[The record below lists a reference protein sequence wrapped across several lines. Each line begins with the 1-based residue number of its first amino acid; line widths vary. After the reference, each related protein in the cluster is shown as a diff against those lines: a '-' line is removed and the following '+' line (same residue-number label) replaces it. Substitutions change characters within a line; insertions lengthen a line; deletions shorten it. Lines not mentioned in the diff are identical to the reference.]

1 MFCAIWYHLHN
12 LKDVKN
18 IHEGVLLFVKLQA
31 SGYNSN
37 KSNTHQWVFFT
48 FFKFHVNSFNFRLQ
62 AAMILI
68 SLRKAFYKINHKTLL
83 GKLYLLS
90 FSKNTIIY
98 FRSGF
103 PDMSFRRGS

>member
-31 SGYNSN
+31 SGYNPN

-48 FFKFHVNSFNFRLQ
+48 FFISFLNEKILNSFNFRLQ

-68 SLRKAFYKINHKTLL
+68 SLRKAFYKINHKT
-83 GKLYLLS
+83 
-90 FSKNTIIY
+90 
-98 FRSGF
+98 
-103 PDMSFRRGS
+103 